1 MNRGICLYLAFSVLS
16 GTLLALQFHWGAV
29 VLALLLLSLFL
40 RKVTFT
46 ILLLCFSFLFI
57 SFLNTTIQEKRQKT
71 VLPSEPSPNVFQIVI
86 NDIPTIDGSTFVSL
100 AKIKREKVLLRYYFS
115 SEEEKRQFQQVKP
128 GFACEVKGEL
138 TEPKPNKNP
147 NLFHYKNYLAQRGV
161 YWILDIQAFG
171 ECEDQSGW
179 KHALIHLRFDGLKK
193 IEREFPTSTVG
204 VTQALMFGE
213 TNMISEDTMQAFR
226 ELGVVHLLA
235 ISGLHVGLIFA
246 ILHYFLLR
254 IGITNEAVTWIGIFF
269 LLCYILLTGAS
280 PSVIRASSMLIVIL
294 MSRKVAK
301 GLNTI
306 DSLAVVFIIIV
317 LYEPFSIFNV
327 GFQLSFMVSF
337 SLVISSSA
345 ILNTSSSIVQLLKVT
360 LVAQLSSLPI
370 VIYHFYEFSL
380 IGFLTNLLYVPL
392 FSLIVLPLCIV
403 VYFLTSFLSLEWLLL
418 IYKYLLDGIQWIS
431 SAIASFPFSTI
442 VLGKP
447 HFLLLLGYFFVIYI
461 VFIWFEQR
469 KYILSGLFLLLYAGS
484 HMLINTYNP
493 YGEIVFIDVGQG
505 DATLIKLPYNR
516 GTYLIDTGGEVQF
529 PKEKWEE
536 RKNRFSVGEDIV
548 VPFLKSKGITSIDTL
563 ILTHGDLDH
572 IGGTEAILEEM
583 KVGDLLISPG
593 SEEKGEMKRIV
604 KIAQQK
610 GIPVEEA
617 LYPHSWGGD
626 KDGLHVV
633 SPQDK
638 EYEGNNDSIVLYGEI
653 GFLKWLFTGDLE
665 EQGEKEFIRT
675 FDLPIDV
682 LKVGHHGSKTSTTE
696 EFLIET
702 NPSVAVI
709 SAGETNRFGH
719 PHPEIVERLVRSGI
733 TIYST
738 GENGAITYRFRDK
751 KGTFSAHL
759 P

>member
-1 MNRGICLYLAFSVLS
+1 M
-16 GTLLALQFHWGAV
+16 ALQFHWGAV

-40 RKVTFT
+40 RKMTFT
-46 ILLLCFSFLFI
+46 VLLFCFLFLFI
-57 SFLNTTIQEKRQKT
+57 SFFNTTIQEKRQKT
-71 VLPSEPSPNVFQIVI
+71 VLPSEPAPNVFQIVI

-100 AKIKREKVLLRYYFS
+100 AKIKKEKVLVRFYFS

-128 GFACEVKGEL
+128 GFVCEVKGEL

-147 NLFHYKNYLAQRGV
+147 NLFHYKSYLAQRGV
-161 YWILDIQAFG
+161 YWILDVQAFG
-171 ECEDQSGW
+171 GCVDQGKW
-179 KHALIHLRFDGLKK
+179 KHALIHLRFNGLKK
-193 IEREFPTSTVG
+193 IEREFPSSTVG

-254 IGITNEAVTWIGIFF
+254 VGITKEAVTWIGIFL
-269 LLCYILLTGAS
+269 LLCYIVLTGAS

-327 GFQLSFMVSF
+327 GFQLSFIVSF
-337 SLVISSSA
+337 SLVVSSSA
-345 ILNTSSSIVQLLKVT
+345 ILYTSSSIVQLLKVT

-392 FSLIVLPLCIV
+392 FSIMVLPLCII

-418 IYKYLLDGIQWIS
+418 IYKYLLDCIQWIS

-447 HFLLLLGYFFVIYI
+447 HFLLLLGYFIVIYV
-461 VFIWFEQR
+461 VFVWFEQR
-469 KYILSGLFLLLYAGS
+469 KYMLSGLFLILYGAS
-484 HMLINTYNP
+484 HLLINTYNP
-493 YGEIVFIDVGQG
+493 YGEIVFMDVGQG

-516 GTYLIDTGGEVQF
+516 GTYLIDTGGEMQF

-572 IGGTEAILEEM
+572 IGGTEAVLEEM
-583 KVGDLLISPG
+583 KVKEVLISPN
-593 SEEKGEMKRIV
+593 SEDKGEMKKIV
-604 KIAQQK
+604 KFARQK
-610 GIPVEEA
+610 RVPVKEA
-617 LYPHSWGGD
+617 RYPFSWDGD

-633 SPQDK
+633 SPQDE

-653 GFLKWLFTGDLE
+653 GSLKWLFTGDLE
-665 EQGEKEFIRT
+665 ERGEKEFIRT

-682 LKVGHHGSKTSTTE
+682 LKVGHHGSNTSTTE
-696 EFLIET
+696 EFLVET

-719 PHPEIVERLVRSGI
+719 PHPEVVERLERRGM

-738 GENGAITYRFRDK
+738 GENGAITYRFGDK